1 MVMQFVHFKRLID
14 HERLDPMLIRG
25 TVPLCMAQYR
35 RMFGT
40 TRLPGRE
47 VDSLQQTAW
56 AKHIAVLRRGHWFRV
71 DAFDSHDQPL
81 HASQMEMLLQQVVDL
96 ADAAPRPSM
105 EQARIAALTAD
116 NRQRWADVR
125 EVEFSEGV
133 NLASLEVIERALFV
147 LVLDDEPP
155 PATWSQRGRA
165 LLHGNGSN
173 RWFDKSLTL
182 VVFSDGHAGLNAEHS
197 WADAPVVAHM
207 WESCV
212 ADQLIAGLVYDR
224 QGRCAATG
232 PKATGRIRPP
242 VLLEWQLSPRC
253 RLAIGEA
260 VARAN
265 EAVDDFDLVVFAFE
279 DFGKG
284 FIKQCQVSPDAFIQ
298 LALQLAYY
306 NDTKGQFALTYESSM
321 TRLYRHGR
329 TETVR
334 SLSKESCA
342 FVREITKAKYKNGVR
357 AAEDRETLVDMVRA
371 ATAVH
376 QQKYRDAMSGKGID
390 RHLFALYVVA
400 KGRDMSS
407 DFLNQ
412 ALSMPWKLSTSQQPQ
427 VQTKKWPAVKQSLA
441 TGNVPW
447 WSKGKLQTTGPK
459 DLYQVFSPGGG
470 FGPVADNGYGVS
482 YMVTGEDRIYF
493 HVSSKKHSEH
503 TNSERFRGHVLAAFA
518 TIHALFKAHAAD
530 TSSAAGQ

>member
-1 MVMQFVHFKRLID
+1 MVSQ
-14 HERLDPMLIRG
+14 
-25 TVPLCMAQYR
+25 QYR

-182 VVFSDGHAGLNAEHS
+182 VVFSDGHAGMNAEHS

-212 ADQLIAGLVYDR
+212 ADQLIAGLVYVGVAGHAPR
-224 QGRCAATG
+224 S
-232 PKATGRIRPP
+232 
-242 VLLEWQLSPRC
+242 SPS
-253 RLAIGEA
+253 
-260 VARAN
+260 V
-265 EAVDDFDLVVFAFE
+265 
-279 DFGKG
+279 
-284 FIKQCQVSPDAFIQ
+284 
-298 LALQLAYY
+298 
-306 NDTKGQFALTYESSM
+306 
-321 TRLYRHGR
+321 
-329 TETVR
+329 
-334 SLSKESCA
+334 
-342 FVREITKAKYKNGVR
+342 
-357 AAEDRETLVDMVRA
+357 
-371 ATAVH
+371 
-376 QQKYRDAMSGKGID
+376 
-390 RHLFALYVVA
+390 
-400 KGRDMSS
+400 
-407 DFLNQ
+407 
-412 ALSMPWKLSTSQQPQ
+412 
-427 VQTKKWPAVKQSLA
+427 
-441 TGNVPW
+441 
-447 WSKGKLQTTGPK
+447 
-459 DLYQVFSPGGG
+459 
-470 FGPVADNGYGVS
+470 
-482 YMVTGEDRIYF
+482 
-493 HVSSKKHSEH
+493 
-503 TNSERFRGHVLAAFA
+503 
-518 TIHALFKAHAAD
+518 
-530 TSSAAGQ
+530 

>member
-1 MVMQFVHFKRLID
+1 MLPSLPVSTLPVVRAASMVMQFVHFKRLID

-25 TVPLCMAQYR
+25 TVPLCMAVRPAGCCTPLCCLSPHDECVLWSCPMASQQYR

-182 VVFSDGHAGLNAEHS
+182 VVFSDGHAGMNAEHS

-212 ADQLIAGLVYDR
+212 ADQLIAGLVYVGVAGHPLRLLAKCVTTWVAAMPCVVVCRVVRYDR

-376 QQKYRDAMSGKGID
+376 QQKYRYVRPAAWPGVTVSLCRQAVTELCVGVCTRAAM
-390 RHLFALYVVA
+390 L
-400 KGRDMSS
+400 
-407 DFLNQ
+407 
-412 ALSMPWKLSTSQQPQ
+412 
-427 VQTKKWPAVKQSLA
+427 
-441 TGNVPW
+441 
-447 WSKGKLQTTGPK
+447 
-459 DLYQVFSPGGG
+459 
-470 FGPVADNGYGVS
+470 
-482 YMVTGEDRIYF
+482 
-493 HVSSKKHSEH
+493 
-503 TNSERFRGHVLAAFA
+503 
-518 TIHALFKAHAAD
+518 
-530 TSSAAGQ
+530 